1 MITALANSSPCLD
14 LLRLQCN
21 LAAFLAPVLIAMA
34 SMAKMLEILWR
45 VVLTPFAIP
54 NMVELGSSSNP
65 APLALPAGSF
75 VDNTASPPE
84 LIGR

>member
-1 MITALANSSPCLD
+1 
-14 LLRLQCN
+14 
-21 LAAFLAPVLIAMA
+21 MA
-34 SMAKMLEILWR
+34 SMTKMLEILRR

-54 NMVELGSSSNP
+54 KMVEFSSSSNP

-75 VDNTASPPE
+75 VDNAASPPE

>member
-1 MITALANSSPCLD
+1 
-14 LLRLQCN
+14 
-21 LAAFLAPVLIAMA
+21 MA

>member
-1 MITALANSSPCLD
+1 MIAALANSNLCLD
-14 LLRLQCN
+14 LLSLQCN

-34 SMAKMLEILWR
+34 SAAKMLEILWR

-54 NMVELGSSSNP
+54 NMVELSSLTNP
-65 APLALPAGSF
+65 AMLALPSGSL
-75 VDNTASPPE
+75 VDNPASPSE